1 MQKNTKQVIAAVA
14 LLLIAAVPLGLH
26 IANADFTDE
35 AVASA
40 AASSSEVQAEVP
52 VSSAASAAASASVP
66 EPQPEEE
73 PDASSEEADSSVE
86 SGDASAFTSEAA
98 ASSKPAA
105 HSAAS
110 SHAASSKSAAHSA
123 ASSHASSS
131 SYAAASSHASSSSHS
146 AASSHAAS
154 SSSSSSTSALSG
166 SSHTTETTDAKV
178 NAYVRRLQNL
188 QKRSSKK
195 LYQTASSAHSE
206 YMEHPVEER
215 NLALKVS
222 IVLGKTMELTKL
234 QSECD
239 KEFQEIVTE
248 LRQYLRENG
257 YDQSIADAAEK
268 EYKEEKD
275 AMIKELTNVTYSQVT
290 GKGEGAK
297 WLQEHADMGQ

>member
-1 MQKNTKQVIAAVA
+1 MQKNTKQLIAAVA
-14 LLLIAAVPLGLH
+14 LLLIVAVPFALH
-26 IANADFTDE
+26 IANADPTDE
-35 AVASA
+35 VTASA
-40 AASSSEVQAEVP
+40 AASSSEEQAEVP
-52 VSSAASAAASASVP
+52 VSSAASAADSTSEP

-73 PDASSEEADSSVE
+73 PDASSEEADNSVE
-86 SGDASAFTSEAA
+86 SEDASASSSEAA
-98 ASSKPAA
+98 ASSAASSYAVSSKPTAHSAA
-105 HSAAS
+105 SSAAS

-131 SYAAASSHASSSSHS
+131 SHAAAP
-146 AASSHAAS
+146 SHAAS
-154 SSSSSSTSALSG
+154 SSTSATASSG
-166 SSHTTETTDAKV
+166 SSHTTETTDAKI

-195 LYQTASSAHSE
+195 LYQTASSAYSE

-248 LRQYLRENG
+248 LRHYLRENG